1 MSEVGLAREI
11 DRENWKKTLQRN
23 KKPANFAHNVLKCEF
38 VSTEDFV
45 VFIAADS
52 DLCIAER
59 TVSVLVLRLINFA
72 VSQVI
77 IVIMKVFDGS
87 LPHKNILLNL
97 IAFKEVNKVSI
108 VLVELHWI
116 VVVFNID

>member
-1 MSEVGLAREI
+1 M
-11 DRENWKKTLQRN
+11 
-23 KKPANFAHNVLKCEF
+23 
-38 VSTEDFV
+38 

-97 IAFKEVNKVSI
+97 IAFKEVDKVSI